1 MPNPQKYILC
11 FMNEAVYNRAA
22 RAIRQAQFVFFE
34 TKRLSSQPDGA
45 IQTDELTL
53 AGSIGLINSDSASTS
68 LTQDLKVKEG
78 DDDEA
83 VKSVTIDGEVL
94 VIESKQKKGGG
105 GMRSKRSTISTV
117 GIPIKFADSVSI
129 ILPSRIA
136 DVRLAFSDSL
146 QRDLFAFR
154 LFLHSKG
161 QPSFKEPNSES
172 QRKLSHYEGTSVRFF
187 PVCFGFVFMKL
198 SHHVSYSISAQDAS
212 SKKSL
217 YKQGYLNKQVFAACL
232 FLVLKIQPN
241 SFFSGSH
248 REKLEIPIFCAATWG
263 LVLLQGAG
271 FNFFGLC

>member
-94 VIESKQKKGGG
+94 VIESKQKRGGG

-117 GIPIKFADSVSI
+117 GIPIQFADSVSI

-172 QRKLSHYEGTSVRFF
+172 HRKLSQYEGTSVRFF
-187 PVCFGFVFMKL
+187 PV
-198 SHHVSYSISAQDAS
+198 
-212 SKKSL
+212 
-217 YKQGYLNKQVFAACL
+217 
-232 FLVLKIQPN
+232 
-241 SFFSGSH
+241 
-248 REKLEIPIFCAATWG
+248 
-263 LVLLQGAG
+263 
-271 FNFFGLC
+271 

>member
-1 MPNPQKYILC
+1 MPLFILSAQHCLRIDVPQTSTMPNPQKYILC

-45 IQTDELTL
+45 IQTNELTL
-53 AGSIGLINSDSASTS
+53 AGSLGVINSDGASTS

-78 DDDEA
+78 DGDEV

-94 VIESKQKKGGG
+94 VIESKQKKKDV

-117 GIPIKFADSVSI
+117 GIPIQFADSVTI
-129 ILPSRIA
+129 VLPSRIA

-146 QRDLFAFR
+146 QRDLFAYR

-161 QPSFKEPNSES
+161 QPTFKEPNSES
-172 QRKLSHYEGTSVRFF
+172 HRKLSQYEGASVRFF
-187 PVCFGFVFMKL
+187 PVCFGFVFMKV
-198 SHHVSYSISAQDAS
+198 SHHVSCSISAQDDS

-217 YKQGYLNKQVFAACL
+217 YKQGYLNKQVFRACL
-232 FLVLKIQPN
+232 F
-241 SFFSGSH
+241 SRS
-248 REKLEIPIFCAATWG
+248 
-263 LVLLQGAG
+263 
-271 FNFFGLC
+271 